1 MPFYDTLFPQII
13 PFRSQDAP
21 ICSSN
26 NAETLSFRPGYR
38 AFLRCT
44 GFDRIHLLHRV
55 LHQNR
60 ALPKGP
66 ERPGFSPTRVFF
78 YGHRG
83 APCLSAL
90 LRFLVSSERRRVLRR
105 SHPNAVAPSPNR
117 ELPGT
122 NGGAT
127 IRLKDASSSHAII
140 LATFGTE
147 WEERYNG

>member
-1 MPFYDTLFPQII
+1 MPPFVPPITPRRSPSDLATG
-13 PFRSQDAP
+13 PFRDARRLIAP
-21 ICSSN
+21 ACCILCY
-26 NAETLSFRPGYR
+26 ATFEPLQK
-38 AFLRCT
+38 A
-44 GFDRIHLLHRV
+44 
-55 LHQNR
+55 Q
-60 ALPKGP
+60 KGP
-66 ERPGFSPTRVFF
+66 VFRLLAYF
-78 YGHRG
+78 FM
-83 APCLSAL
+83 ATEDLSAL